1 MTVQEEHVT
10 FNGSWYRV
18 TAPNGQTWTFDES
31 DLDLAYIESS
41 LFAWSRIY
49 DFVKEREG
57 E

>member
-1 MTVQEEHVT
+1 MVTEEHVT

-31 DLDLAYIESS
+31 DMDLAYIESA
-41 LFAWSRIY
+41 LYAWSRWY